1 MLPAYPRSLLYA
13 RPLGGALSWLSLQVL
28 WIVELTPLTLA
39 VFTPPARYPSAAPDS
54 PDPGSMPNIVSEAP
68 RKAAEVL
75 GIPSSSLDRRG
86 AYEG

>member
-1 MLPAYPRSLLYA
+1 MFYA
-13 RPLGGALSWLSLQVL
+13 FLCFGAWSSYTPDPSAALFSWLSLQVL

-75 GIPSSSLDRRG
+75 GIPSSSPG
-86 AYEG
+86 P